1 MELEFQHN
9 PTHQER
15 KTLFADIILPLPLPK
30 LFTYRI
36 PSEFSDLVSNGF
48 RVVVQFGNRK
58 VYTGII
64 AHLHEQPPKTYEA
77 KSILDVLDEKPAIT
91 SKQLDFFKWIADYY
105 LCSLG
110 ETVHAGLPSG
120 LKISSES
127 RIQLNPHAI
136 LETIDF
142 NEYEELIIN
151 HLKEKDFLTYDD
163 VSNITQKKGISKL
176 IRSLLEKEAILLYEK
191 IKDKYQPKTISKIRL
206 SSEYL
211 SENAME
217 ELFSGLENKQKQ
229 LEVVLYYLQKVPA
242 LDNQLANEDGIEKR
256 AFLNS
261 TISPSSLKTL
271 IKNKVFEQFELVV
284 SRIEEFD
291 LPEQE
296 IKLSPR
302 QEEKENELLNHF
314 ESKNHVLLHGIT
326 GSGKTEL
333 YISLIQK
340 AMENGT
346 HVLLLLPEIALTTQ
360 IVSRLRKVFGNDMAV
375 YHSRYSDNERV
386 EVYKGVLENKYPL
399 IVGVR
404 SSVFLPFSNLG
415 MVIIDEEHD
424 SSYKQY
430 DPAPRYNARDAA
442 LVLAKIH
449 GAKVLLG
456 SATPSTESY
465 YHASSG
471 KWGYVQLFERFG
483 NASLPDI
490 LPVDIRYDHQGGSS
504 FSKTLLR
511 AIEDRLSKK
520 EQVILFQNRRGYSP
534 YIECNDCN
542 EIVMC
547 PNCNVSLTYHQY
559 SNDMRCHYCGHH
571 QGVPTNCE
579 ACGSTKIN
587 TKGFGT
593 ERIEEGLQLHFPD
606 AAIQRMDLDTT
617 RKKTAYQ
624 TIIDDF
630 ETGKVDILVGTQM
643 VTKGLDFDN
652 VSLVGVFEIDR
663 MLYFPDYRSHERTY
677 QMLTQVSGRAGR
689 KEKKG
694 LVIVQT
700 SNTEHETIQ
709 AVIKGEKADFYNK
722 EINDREA
729 FNYPPFS
736 RLIRITVR
744 HEDKL
749 KSMDS
754 ASHLAQQLR
763 SKLQHRVLGPE
774 EPGINRIRNLFLTDV
789 LIKLERGA
797 LDLAK
802 AKAFIL
808 EEINKIKT
816 HKTHRKSMYTIDVDP
831 V

>member
-1 MELEFQHN
+1 MELEFHHT
-9 PTHQER
+9 PSHQER

-36 PSEFSDLVSNGF
+36 PQELNEFVGKGF
-48 RVVVQFGNRK
+48 RVVVPFGNRK

-64 AHLHEQPPKTYEA
+64 ANLHEQPPKTYEA
-77 KSILDVLDEKPAIT
+77 KSILDVLDEKPVIT
-91 SKQLDFFKWIADYY
+91 TQQLDFFKWLADYY

-110 ETVHAGLPSG
+110 EVVHAGLPSG

-127 RIQLNPHAI
+127 RIQLNPHTAI
-136 LETIDF
+136 DALEL
-142 NEYEELIIN
+142 NVYEGLIVN

-176 IRSLLEKEAILLYEK
+176 IRSLLDKEAILLYEK
-191 IKDKYQPKTISKIRL
+191 IKDKYQPKTIAKIRL
-206 SSEYL
+206 SAQYL
-211 SENAME
+211 SNKAME
-217 ELFSGLENKQKQ
+217 ELFESLEKKQKQ
-229 LEVVLYYLQKVPA
+229 LDVVLRYLQKVPA
-242 LDNQLANEDGIEKR
+242 LENKVSNEKGIEKR
-256 AFLNS
+256 ILLDAEVS
-261 TISPSSLKTL
+261 SSSLNTL
-271 IKNKVFEQFELVV
+271 IKNNIFEQFEIVV

-291 LPEQE
+291 EPEQ
-296 IKLSPR
+296 IIQLSAK
-302 QEEKENELLNHF
+302 QEEKETELLNHF
-314 ESKNHVLLHGIT
+314 ESKDHVLLHGIT
-326 GSGKTEL
+326 GSGKTEI

-340 AMENGT
+340 AIENGT

-386 EVYKGVLENKYPL
+386 EVYKGVLANKYPL
-399 IVGVR
+399 VVGVR
-404 SSVFLPFSNLG
+404 SSIFLPFSNLG
-415 MVIIDEEHD
+415 IIIIDEEHD

-442 LVLAKIH
+442 LMLAKIQ

-465 YHASSG
+465 YHAVSG
-471 KWGYVQLFERFG
+471 KWGYIKLFERFG

-504 FSKTLLR
+504 FSKTLLQ
-511 AIEDRLSKK
+511 AIDDRLSKK

-624 TIIDDF
+624 TIINDF
-630 ETGKVDILVGTQM
+630 ESGKVDILVGTQM

-700 SNTEHETIQ
+700 SNPDHETIQ
-709 AVIKGEKADFYNK
+709 AVIKGEKEEFYTK
-722 EINDREA
+722 EINDREE

-744 HEDKL
+744 NEDKL
-749 KSMDS
+749 KSLDS
-754 ASHLAQQLR
+754 ASYLAMQLR

-774 EPGINRIRNLFLTDV
+774 EPGINRIRNLFLTDI
-789 LIKLERGA
+789 LIKLERGS
-797 LDLAK
+797 LDLVK
-802 AKAFIL
+802 AKQFIL
-808 EEINKIKT
+808 EEVNKIKT
-816 HKTHRKSMYTIDVDP
+816 HKTHRKSMYTVDVDP

>member
-9 PTHQER
+9 SNHQER

-36 PSEFSDLVSNGF
+36 PNEFNAFVGNGF

-64 AHLHEQPPKTYEA
+64 AKLHEHPPQSYEA
-77 KSILDVLDEKPAIT
+77 KSILDVLDDKPAIT
-91 SKQLDFFKWIADYY
+91 AKQLGFYKWLADYY
-105 LCSLG
+105 LCNLG
-110 ETVHAGLPSG
+110 DVIQAGLPSG

-127 RIQLNPHAI
+127 RIQLNPHTDIAS
-136 LETIDF
+136 LDLNAYET
-142 NEYEELIIN
+142 LIIN
-151 HLKEKDFLTYDD
+151 HLQEKDFLTYDD

-206 SSEYL
+206 LPEFL
-211 SENAME
+211 SEKAME
-217 ELFSGLENKQKQ
+217 ELFSVLEKKQKQ
-229 LEVVLYYLQKVPA
+229 LEVVLHYLQKIPA
-242 LDNQLANEDGIEKR
+242 LDNLQANEEGIEKNVL
-256 AFLNS
+256 LNAS
-261 TISPSSLKTL
+261 ISPSSLNTL

-296 IKLSPR
+296 IKLSTH
-302 QEEKENELLNHF
+302 QEEKENELLHHF
-314 ESKNHVLLHGIT
+314 ETKNHVLLHGIT
-326 GSGKTEL
+326 GSGKTEI

-340 AMENGT
+340 AIDNGT

-386 EVYKGVLENKYPL
+386 EVYKGVLENNYPL

-404 SSVFLPFSNLG
+404 SAVFLPFSNLG

-471 KWGYVQLFERFG
+471 KWGYVKLFERYG
-483 NASLPDI
+483 NATLPDI

-504 FSKTLLR
+504 FSKTLLQ

-547 PNCNVSLTYHQY
+547 PNCNVSLTYHQF

-593 ERIEEGLQLHFPD
+593 ERIEEGLQLHFPE

-630 ETGKVDILVGTQM
+630 ESGKVDILVGTQM

-700 SNTEHETIQ
+700 SNTDHETIQ
-709 AVIKGEKADFYNK
+709 AVIKGEKENFYTK
-722 EINDREA
+722 EINDREE

-736 RLIRITVR
+736 RLIRITIR

-754 ASHLAQQLR
+754 ATYLAQQLR
-763 SKLQHRVLGPE
+763 RKLQHRILGPE
-774 EPGINRIRNLFLTDV
+774 EPGINRIRNLFLTDI
-789 LIKLERGA
+789 LIKLERGS

-808 EEINKIKT
+808 EEVNKIKT
-816 HKTHRKSMYTIDVDP
+816 HKIHRKSMYTIDVDP